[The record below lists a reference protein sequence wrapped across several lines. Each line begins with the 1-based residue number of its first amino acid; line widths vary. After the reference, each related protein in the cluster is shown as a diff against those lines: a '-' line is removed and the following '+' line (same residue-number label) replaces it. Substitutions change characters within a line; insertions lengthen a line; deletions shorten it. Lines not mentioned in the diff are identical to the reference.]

1 MVLYEGCIEIP
12 GRPRPDV
19 SRPLRERDREIERK
33 QMWQN
38 VSKV

>member
-19 SRPLRERDREIERK
+19 SRPLRERQRDREEA
-33 QMWQN
+33 N
-38 VSKV
+38 VAKC